1 MTTARCLR
9 AVFIQ
14 GERMM
19 RVMLVE
25 DDARLAELVMEYL
38 NNYEFAVELVT
49 RGDEA
54 LARFQASLPDLVV
67 LDLML
72 PGTDGMVVCRQL
84 RAVSDVPILI
94 LTAREDSYDEVSGL
108 EQGADDFVNKPVQ
121 PRVLLARLRA
131 LARRRLPAAPD
142 PAPQEPAAPS
152 GHDDTP
158 VYDFGALHI
167 ATADR
172 SVVWRGQECV
182 LSNTEY
188 KLLLVLVE
196 SAGRVLSRDA
206 LLKKMRGIEFD
217 GLDRSIDNAISKLRR
232 RFDDVDSSKIKT
244 VWGEGYLFSPS
255 AWN

>member
-1 MTTARCLR
+1 
-9 AVFIQ
+9 
-14 GERMM
+14 M

-38 NNYEFAVELVT
+38 NGYEFAVELVT

-54 LARFQASLPDLVV
+54 LARFQATAPDLVV

-131 LARRRLPAAPD
+131 LARRRQVAAPELATA
-142 PAPQEPAAPS
+142 PATSIADA
-152 GHDDTP
+152 TP
-158 VYDFGALHI
+158 VYVFGALRVV
-167 ATADR
+167 TADR
-172 SVVWRGQECV
+172 SVVWRGQECI

-188 KLLLVLVE
+188 KLLLALVE
-196 SAGRVLSRDA
+196 SSGRVLSRDA
-206 LLKKMRGIEFD
+206 LLKKLRGIEFD

-232 RFDDVDSSKIKT
+232 RFDDTDSSKIKT

-255 AWN
+255 GWN

>member
-1 MTTARCLR
+1 MY
-9 AVFIQ
+9 
-14 GERMM
+14 

-38 NNYEFAVELVT
+38 SGYEFMVELVT
-49 RGDEA
+49 RGDAA
-54 LARFQASLPDLVV
+54 LERFKAFSPDIVV

-72 PGTDGMVVCRQL
+72 PGMDGMVVCRQI
-84 RAVSDVPILI
+84 REQSEVPILI

-131 LARRRLPAAPD
+131 LLRRTQNKPAA
-142 PAPQEPAAPS
+142 
-152 GHDDTP
+152 DTRILE
-158 VYDFGALHI
+158 FGALRI
-167 ATADR
+167 ATSDR
-172 SVVWRGQECV
+172 SVSWRGQPCV

-188 KLLLVLVE
+188 KLLLVLAE

-217 GLDRSIDNAISKLRR
+217 GLDRSIDNCISKLRR
-232 RFDDVDSSKIKT
+232 KFDDGDSEKIKT

>member
-1 MTTARCLR
+1 MY
-9 AVFIQ
+9 
-14 GERMM
+14 

-25 DDARLAELVMEYL
+25 DDARLAELVTEYL
-38 NNYEFAVELVT
+38 SGYEFAVDLVG
-49 RGDEA
+49 RGDQA
-54 LARFQASLPDLVV
+54 LERFKALTPDVVV

-72 PGTDGMVVCRQL
+72 PGLDGMVVCRQI
-84 RAVSDVPILI
+84 REISEVPILI

-131 LARRRLPAAPD
+131 LMRRTAPAKGGADARIL
-142 PAPQEPAAPS
+142 Q
-152 GHDDTP
+152 
-158 VYDFGALHI
+158 FGALRI
-167 ATADR
+167 VTTDR
-172 SVVWRGQECV
+172 SVVWRGEPCV

-188 KLLLVLVE
+188 KLLLVLAE
-196 SAGRVLSRDA
+196 AAGRVLSRDA

-217 GLDRSIDNAISKLRR
+217 GLDRSIDNCISKLRR
-232 RFDDVDSSKIKT
+232 KFDDADSEKIKT

>member
-1 MTTARCLR
+1 
-9 AVFIQ
+9 
-14 GERMM
+14 
-19 RVMLVE
+19 MLVE
-25 DDARLAELVMEYL
+25 DDARLAELVTEYL
-38 NNYEFAVELVT
+38 SGYEFTVEQVA
-49 RGDEA
+49 RGDAAIECFKA
-54 LARFQASLPDLVV
+54 TAPDVIV

-72 PGTDGMVVCRQL
+72 PGLDGMVVCRQIREL
-84 RAVSDVPILI
+84 SEVPILI

-131 LARRRLPAAPD
+131 LMRRAQSKAAAD
-142 PAPQEPAAPS
+142 VLVLE
-152 GHDDTP
+152 
-158 VYDFGALHI
+158 FGALRI
-167 ATADR
+167 FTSDR
-172 SVVWRGQECV
+172 SVTWRGEQCV

-188 KLLLVLVE
+188 KLLLVLAE

-217 GLDRSIDNAISKLRR
+217 GLDRSIDNCISKLRR
-232 RFDDVDSSKIKT
+232 KFDDANSEKIKT

>member
-1 MTTARCLR
+1 MY
-9 AVFIQ
+9 
-14 GERMM
+14 

-25 DDARLAELVMEYL
+25 DDARLAELVTEYL
-38 NNYEFAVELVT
+38 SGYEFAVDLVT
-49 RGDEA
+49 RGDQA
-54 LARFQASLPDLVV
+54 LERFKALSPDVVV

-72 PGTDGMVVCRQL
+72 PGLDGMVVCRQI
-84 RAVSDVPILI
+84 RDMSEVPILI

-131 LARRRLPAAPD
+131 LMRRTAQTKGGA
-142 PAPQEPAAPS
+142 
-152 GHDDTP
+152 DTR
-158 VYDFGALHI
+158 VLQFGALRI
-167 ATADR
+167 VTTDR
-172 SVVWRGQECV
+172 SVVWRGEPCV

-188 KLLLVLVE
+188 KLLLVLAE
-196 SAGRVLSRDA
+196 AAGRVLSRDA

-217 GLDRSIDNAISKLRR
+217 GLDRSIDNCISKLRR
-232 RFDDVDSSKIKT
+232 KFDDAESEKIKT

>member
-1 MTTARCLR
+1 MY
-9 AVFIQ
+9 
-14 GERMM
+14 

-38 NNYEFAVELVT
+38 SGYEFQVDLVT
-49 RGDEA
+49 RGDMA
-54 LARFQASLPDLVV
+54 LERFKTLAPDVVV

-72 PGTDGMVVCRQL
+72 PGLDGMVVCRKIREQ
-84 RAVSDVPILI
+84 SEVPILI

-131 LARRRLPAAPD
+131 LMRRTQAR
-142 PAPQEPAAPS
+142 Q
-152 GHDDTP
+152 GVDTR
-158 VYDFGALHI
+158 VLEFGTLRI
-167 ATADR
+167 ATSDR
-172 SVVWRGQECV
+172 SVTWRGQPCV

-188 KLLLVLVE
+188 KLLLVLAE

-217 GLDRSIDNAISKLRR
+217 GLDRSIDNSISKLRR
-232 RFDDVDSSKIKT
+232 KFEDSDSEKIKT

-255 AWN
+255 AWD